1 MDLATLT
8 GIGTGLDLL
17 NQLPLAW
24 ISEHLMGIEP
34 IAGLSWLGIS
44 KHVVAMM
51 IAAVLLLL
59 IFVPFGKAVSAGPV
73 PRGPLT
79 NALESVLLFLRDE
92 VARPFLG
99 QEGDKFLP
107 VIWTFFFF
115 ILFCNLLGL
124 IPIPV
129 KVPVE
134 HHGQTQW
141 MWFGA
146 VTATGKMQVT
156 GTLAFMAF
164 AWYHAAGVKAQG
176 LVPYIRHIVPGGVP
190 LLLVPLIAVLEV
202 VGHIV
207 KPCALMIRL
216 WANMTG
222 GHAVLY
228 AVLNFVFAFGILGAA
243 ALAGMSVVTV
253 VGGFAVVCLEI
264 FVAFLQAY
272 VFTFLVVVFLGGSLH
287 PH

>member
-1 MDLATLT
+1 MDLAP
-8 GIGTGLDLL
+8 IMGLDLL

-79 NALESVLLFLRDE
+79 NALESILLFLRDE

-129 KVPVE
+129 KVPID

-141 MWFGA
+141 MW
-146 VTATGKMQVT
+146 
-156 GTLAFMAF
+156 
-164 AWYHAAGVKAQG
+164 
-176 LVPYIRHIVPGGVP
+176 
-190 LLLVPLIAVLEV
+190 
-202 VGHIV
+202 
-207 KPCALMIRL
+207 
-216 WANMTG
+216 
-222 GHAVLY
+222 
-228 AVLNFVFAFGILGAA
+228 
-243 ALAGMSVVTV
+243 LAGLPAASGWVLTNSMRNEGPCTR
-253 VGGFAVVCLEI
+253 
-264 FVAFLQAY
+264 
-272 VFTFLVVVFLGGSLH
+272 
-287 PH
+287 